1 MSGYVDGVWPIESHK
16 EGSIKKR
23 KVKMARVNAAD
34 FVDAWVS
41 TFENGG
47 GQAEVARILGC
58 SSANVS
64 TRAKKLREAGVELPF
79 LTVTRGVK
87 ATIDVAALNERLK
100 ARMA

>member
-1 MSGYVDGVWPIESHK
+1 
-16 EGSIKKR
+16 
-23 KVKMARVNAAD
+23 MARVNAAD

-41 TFENGG
+41 VYEKGG
-47 GQAEVARILGC
+47 SQADVAEIIGT

-64 TRAKKLREAGVELPF
+64 TRAKKLREAGVELPA

-100 ARMA
+100 QRMTA

>member
-1 MSGYVDGVWPIESHK
+1 
-16 EGSIKKR
+16 
-23 KVKMARVNAAD
+23 MARVDAVG

-41 TFENGG
+41 VYEQGG
-47 GQAEVARILGC
+47 SQGDVAKMIGT

-64 TRAKKLREAGVELPF
+64 TRAKKLREAGVDLPT

-100 ARMA
+100 ARMVSA